1 MEVKKVRAIV
11 GLEAMKR
18 YDNESINAI
27 GEKII
32 EIPSNLKSDVAE
44 TNAIHDAI
52 DIASTKLIKK
62 LLAK

>member
-1 MEVKKVRAIV
+1 
-11 GLEAMKR
+11 MKR
-18 YDNESINAI
+18 YDNESISTI

-44 TNAIHDAI
+44 TNAIHEAI
-52 DIASTKLIKK
+52 DVASTKLIKK